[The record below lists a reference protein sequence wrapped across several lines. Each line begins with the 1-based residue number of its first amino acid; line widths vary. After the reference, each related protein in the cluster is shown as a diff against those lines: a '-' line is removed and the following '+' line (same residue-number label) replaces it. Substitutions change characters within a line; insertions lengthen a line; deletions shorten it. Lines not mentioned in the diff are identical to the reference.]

1 MKRSAAYIALLLVVV
16 VIAAVL
22 SIRVFTREKA
32 EEPTSTQQPQQ
43 QVLTLPPVEEPGKT
57 VVTMPPATPT
67 PTPEPT
73 EEPVFETREPITT
86 EPPEETKPPIPVD
99 ISGSFRSDTGTG
111 LNLLVDWGARSTA
124 GETVSLIVNFS
135 AQSYSFY
142 TSALYNSLELTVNGR
157 TYSANSPA
165 VSYDGS
171 DLTTTPLT
179 TFTVEVP
186 RGTTTLDAVWHYKGS
201 YSGVELSDITA
212 SATLNLT

>member
-1 MKRSAAYIALLLVVV
+1 MKKSAAYIALLLVVV

-32 EEPTSTQQPQQ
+32 EEPTPEPQAQ
-43 QVLTLPPVEEPGKT
+43 QVLALPPVEEPGKT
-57 VVTMPPATPT
+57 VVTLPPEEPT

-86 EPPEETKPPIPVD
+86 EPPEETEAPEPVD
-99 ISGSFRSDTGTG
+99 VSGSFRSDTGTG

-124 GETVSLIVNFS
+124 GETVSLIVDFS

-142 TSALYNSLELTVNGR
+142 TSALYSSLELTVNGK

-171 DLTTTPLT
+171 DLMTTPLA

-201 YSGVELSDITA
+201 YSGKELTDITA
-212 SATLNLT
+212 SATIDLS